1 MHVALDYGKT
11 RVTAFSLFRFFA
23 WKKNLVSS
31 AGLKDLSVEIYYL
44 SPSTLIKCNRRSQQR
59 LSFD

>member
-31 AGLKDLSVEIYYL
+31 AGLK
-44 SPSTLIKCNRRSQQR
+44 N
-59 LSFD
+59 